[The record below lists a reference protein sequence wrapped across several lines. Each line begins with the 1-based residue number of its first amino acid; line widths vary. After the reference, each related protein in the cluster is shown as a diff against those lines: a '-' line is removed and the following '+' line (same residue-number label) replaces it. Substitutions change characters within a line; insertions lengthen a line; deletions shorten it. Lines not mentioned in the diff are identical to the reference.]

1 MPRFASDRNT
11 VLMLDPGPLWDFG
24 DPAASGHRFREAA
37 RTTEGADR
45 AVLDTQL
52 ARALGLQGRYTEA
65 HSVLDAVTDI
75 EPEVVVRVTLERG
88 RLLRSAGEP
97 ERSRPY
103 FDAAESAAADAGL
116 DLLQIDALHMVALVC
131 EPNQAL
137 AINERALAIA
147 RQSSDPRARD
157 WDASLLNNM
166 GMAHAD
172 AGDYE
177 AALGMFELAL
187 SARQRIAEVAGIR
200 VARWM
205 VAWALRHL
213 GRRTEALAMQ
223 RALKADL
230 DADGAVDP
238 YVDEEIAILQRAADP
253 GTTPTD
259 EVDAPY

>member
-1 MPRFASDRNT
+1 
-11 VLMLDPGPLWDFG
+11 MLDPGALWDFD
-24 DPAASGHRFREAA
+24 DPAASEHRFREAA
-37 RTTEGADR
+37 RTTQGSADR
-45 AVLDTQL
+45 AVLETQL

-65 HSVLDAVTDI
+65 HAVLDAVTDN
-75 EPEVVVRVTLERG
+75 ESEVVVRLSLERG

-131 EPNQAL
+131 DPDQAL
-137 AINERALAIA
+137 AINERALSVA

-157 WDASLLNNM
+157 WDASLLNNT
-166 GMAHAD
+166 GMVYAD
-172 AGDYE
+172 AGDHE

-187 SARQRIAEVAGIR
+187 AARQRIGEVAGIR

-238 YVDEEIAILQRAADP
+238 YVDEEIAILELAADP
-253 GTTPTD
+253 ATTPTD
-259 EVDAPY
+259 QVDASQ